1 TSRRMLHMFVDD
13 LTPEERL
20 FRPSPGANCV
30 DWLVGHL
37 VLVERMFH
45 TRFGTTS
52 PPVPEG
58 FEKTFARDDVAP
70 KQADYGDTSRL
81 LALFDEHRDAT
92 LESIR
97 AMTSDQLAA
106 PLTHPRFKTVGEAA
120 AFCALHV
127 TMHAG
132 QISMIRRALG

>member
-1 TSRRMLHMFVDD
+1 MFVDD
-13 LTPEERL
+13 LTAEERL
-20 FRPSPGANCV
+20 FRASPGANCV

-70 KQADYGDTSRL
+70 KQPNYGDTSRL
-81 LALFDEHRDAT
+81 MALFDEQRNASIET
-92 LESIR
+92 IR
-97 AMTSDQLAA
+97 ALTPEQLAA
-106 PLTHPRFKTVGEAA
+106 PLTHPRFATVGEAA

-132 QISMIRRALG
+132 QVSMIRRALGKPPVV